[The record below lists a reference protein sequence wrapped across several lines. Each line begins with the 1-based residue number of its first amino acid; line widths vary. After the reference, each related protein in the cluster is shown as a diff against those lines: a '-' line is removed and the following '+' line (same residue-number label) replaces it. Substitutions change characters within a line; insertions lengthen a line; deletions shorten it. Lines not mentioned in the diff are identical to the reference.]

1 MVFHSA
7 NIKENDFKFKKM
19 STFIE
24 MKKKNQLKYNA
35 WNEHLINTR
44 ERTNYSIRRMDLLI
58 ISICGAGIYIIF
70 ETLREF
76 KTGKVII
83 DNSTILLICGLC
95 FLIAIISNFI
105 SQKTGFYSNNN
116 EEKFISLE
124 LKKIQGKK
132 IDSCEKEEYDRKVI
146 RFNKVTNVLNVT
158 SIFLMLIGLVL
169 LAIFNFS
176 LF

>member
-1 MVFHSA
+1 
-7 NIKENDFKFKKM
+7 M

-24 MKKKNQLKYNA
+24 MKKKNELKYNA
-35 WNEHLINTR
+35 WNEHLNNTR

-76 KTGKVII
+76 KTGKVNI
-83 DNSTILLICGLC
+83 DNSTLLLICGLC

-132 IDSCEKEEYDRKVI
+132 IDSCKQDEYDRNVI
-146 RFNKVTNVLNVT
+146 KFNQITNRLNIL
-158 SIFLMLIGLVL
+158 SIFLMLIGLIL

>member
-1 MVFHSA
+1 V
-7 NIKENDFKFKKM
+7 NR
-19 STFIE
+19 
-24 MKKKNQLKYNA
+24 KNQLKYNA
-35 WNEHLINTR
+35 WNEHLNNTR

-58 ISICGAGIYIIF
+58 ISICGAGIFIIF
-70 ETLREF
+70 QTLKEF
-76 KTGKVII
+76 KIGHVKIE
-83 DNSTILLICGLC
+83 DSTLLLISGLC

-105 SQKTGFYSNNN
+105 SQKTGFYSNDN

-132 IDSCEKEEYDRKVI
+132 IDNCEQEKYDNNVVK
-146 RFNKVTNVLNVT
+146 FNKVTNILNIT
-158 SIFLMLIGLVL
+158 SIFLMLTGLVL

>member
-1 MVFHSA
+1 
-7 NIKENDFKFKKM
+7 M

-35 WNEHLINTR
+35 WNEHLNYTR

-70 ETLREF
+70 ETLRQF
-76 KTGKVII
+76 KTGKVEIE
-83 DNSTILLICGLC
+83 NTNLLSICGLC

-124 LKKIQGKK
+124 LQKIQGKK
-132 IDSCEKEEYDRKVI
+132 INDCKQKEYDENVI
-146 RFNKVTNVLNVT
+146 KFNKVTNILNIT
-158 SIFLMLIGLVL
+158 SISLMLIGLVL

>member
-1 MVFHSA
+1 
-7 NIKENDFKFKKM
+7 
-19 STFIE
+19 
-24 MKKKNQLKYNA
+24 MKKKDQLKYNA
-35 WNEHLINTR
+35 WNEHLNNTR

-76 KTGKVII
+76 KTGKVEI
-83 DNSTILLICGLC
+83 DNPTLLLICGLC
-95 FLIAIISNFI
+95 FLVAIISNFI
-105 SQKTGFYSNNN
+105 SQKTGYYSNNN

-124 LKKIQGKK
+124 LKKIQGKD
-132 IDSCEKEEYDRKVI
+132 IDNCEQEGYDKNVI
-146 RFNKVTNVLNVT
+146 KFDKATNLLNIA
-158 SIFLMLIGLVL
+158 SIFLMLVGLVL

>member
-1 MVFHSA
+1 
-7 NIKENDFKFKKM
+7 M

-24 MKKKNQLKYNA
+24 MKKKNQLKYNT

-83 DNSTILLICGLC
+83 DNSTLLLICGLC

-124 LKKIQGKK
+124 LKKIQGKI
-132 IDSCEKEEYDRKVI
+132 IDSCEQEEYDRNVI
-146 RFNKVTNVLNVT
+146 RFNRVTNFLNVT

>member
-7 NIKENDFKFKKM
+7 NFKANEFKSKKM

>member
-1 MVFHSA
+1 M
-7 NIKENDFKFKKM
+7 I
-19 STFIE
+19 TFIK
-24 MKKKNQLKYNA
+24 MKKKRQLKYNA
-35 WNEHLINTR
+35 WNEHLNNTR

-58 ISICGAGIYIIF
+58 ISISGAGIYIIF

-76 KTGKVII
+76 KTGQVNIE
-83 DNSTILLICGLC
+83 NSTLLLICGMC
-95 FLIAIISNFI
+95 FLTAIISNFI

-116 EEKFISLE
+116 EEKFINLE

-132 IDSCEKEEYDRKVI
+132 IDIGNQEKYDENVKK
-146 RFNKVTNVLNVT
+146 FNKVTNVLNIT

-169 LAIFNFS
+169 LAVFNFS

>member
-1 MVFHSA
+1 
-7 NIKENDFKFKKM
+7 M
-19 STFIE
+19 STFIK
-24 MKKKNQLKYNA
+24 MKKKDQLKYNA
-35 WNEHLINTR
+35 WNEHLNNTR

-76 KTGKVII
+76 KTGKVEI
-83 DNSTILLICGLC
+83 DNSTLLMLCGLC
-95 FLIAIISNFI
+95 FLVAIISNFI
-105 SQKTGFYSNNN
+105 SQKTGYYSNDN

-124 LKKIQGKK
+124 LKKIQGKD
-132 IDSCEKEEYDRKVI
+132 IDNCEQEEYDRKVKK
-146 RFNKVTNVLNVT
+146 FDKATNLLNIT
-158 SIFLMLIGLVL
+158 SISLMLIGLIL

>member
-1 MVFHSA
+1 MC
-7 NIKENDFKFKKM
+7 I
-19 STFIE
+19 FIG
-24 MKKKNQLKYNA
+24 MKKKDQLKYNA
-35 WNEHLINTR
+35 WNEHLNNTR

-76 KTGKVII
+76 KTGKVEI
-83 DNSTILLICGLC
+83 DNSTLLMLCGLC
-95 FLIAIISNFI
+95 FLVAIISNFI
-105 SQKTGFYSNNN
+105 SQKTGYYSNDN

-124 LKKIQGKK
+124 LKKIQGKD
-132 IDSCEKEEYDRKVI
+132 IDNCEQEEYDRKVKK
-146 RFNKVTNVLNVT
+146 FDKATNLLNIT
-158 SIFLMLIGLVL
+158 SISLMLIGLIL